1 MWESVK
7 SGDGFRLMG
16 SGLARGAAP
25 STDYEGNL
33 CLNEEL
39 GMVVRR
45 QILRLSSHCSAFTC
59 SNIRHFTPLRMTKC
73 AAKHK

>member
-7 SGDGFRLMG
+7 SGDGFRLMS

-33 CLNEEL
+33 CLNEE
-39 GMVVRR
+39 
-45 QILRLSSHCSAFTC
+45 
-59 SNIRHFTPLRMTKC
+59 
-73 AAKHK
+73 

>member
-7 SGDGFRLMG
+7 RERGFRLMG
-16 SGLARGAAP
+16 SGLAYGAAP
-25 STDYEGNL
+25 STDYEGKL

-45 QILRLSSHCSAFTC
+45 IKIRSAAEF
-59 SNIRHFTPLRMTKC
+59 
-73 AAKHK
+73 